1 MRNIPSS
8 PLEKT
13 KIARGQIA
21 RSQHARIQTPIEQV
35 IQAVLAL
42 QGRGQTNCS
51 AIENRRTGLRA
62 GGAERRLQT
71 PTEVL
76 PKAQCWEERA
86 EAAQCARDPCK
97 KIQQWRAEYM
107 LAAALSLQQVFKNN
121 RRLGLSSRVSYISI
135 DLACRVGL
143 CTVRLPGRPTGQTD
157 QAITT
162 EHNCQTTA
170 VPNSVHN
177 PQERARICF
186 H

>member
-1 MRNIPSS
+1 MPISVTRRCESWIGATQQWCEMRNIPSS

-21 RSQHARIQTPIEQV
+21 RSPHARIQTPIEQV

-62 GGAERRLQT
+62 EGAERRLQT

-107 LAAALSLQQVFKNN
+107 LAAALTLQQVPCSKRTESG
-121 RRLGLSSRVSYISI
+121 RR
-135 DLACRVGL
+135 
-143 CTVRLPGRPTGQTD
+143 PQ
-157 QAITT
+157 
-162 EHNCQTTA
+162 
-170 VPNSVHN
+170 SVVFTSFIHFN
-177 PQERARICF
+177 
-186 H
+186 